1 MPVIGQSD
9 FLQALGWAVL
19 NSLWQ
24 MALLWVV
31 YQVILSFTSSM
42 KPGRKAGLATGFV
55 IGGFAWFLFT
65 FISTYFSSHTAT
77 PISSFAQL
85 MFDERTW
92 NSWIEK
98 TLPFASAIYLL
109 LLVIPFWQFIRNYR
123 YVQLLRR
130 HGLSRINPEWR
141 MFVKKLSTRMGIK
154 KNVRVWLSEM
164 IESPVTIGY
173 LKPIILIPVAAIN
186 RLSIQQLEAVL
197 LHELSHIRRYDYLFN
212 LIINFIKTILYFNPF
227 VRLFIDCIEKERENS
242 CDEMVIQFQYKPV
255 EYASALLILEK
266 AGVNRHEMMMAASGP
281 ENNLLQRIENIL
293 GIQKRKIFSFRRFTG
308 AIAILFS
315 VIVINA
321 FLFINEQTEG
331 KVFFGLNNAYNPY
344 YFMMAGS
351 DEPLKEVQVSP
362 AKPLHLVLNEQK
374 AEKKTNSSDGLQENK
389 PLTEEMASSE
399 LIVPGFYNANY
410 FEPVIPELN
419 VEDEVNLKEA
429 VAATKKVLQEKEWK
443 EIEKSY
449 AEVLN
454 STQKAKLRNE
464 YKKELNNVD
473 WNKLEDQ
480 LRLSY
485 NSLDW
490 EKINGQL
497 SSSLAQITIDSIQ
510 LAVTLA
516 LKDLGKIETW
526 MKENNTSCI
535 PDTDITLHSVRE
547 TQRKAQAQ
555 LNKVKAVKHKKIV
568 RI

>member
-24 MALLWVV
+24 MALVWVI
-31 YQVILSFTSSM
+31 YQVILSLNSSM
-42 KPGRKAGLATGFV
+42 KPGRKAAIATGFV
-55 IGGFAWFLFT
+55 IAGFVWFIVT
-65 FISTYFSSHTAT
+65 FVSIYFSSHTAN
-77 PISSFAQL
+77 PISSFAKG

-92 NSWIEK
+92 NNWIEK
-98 TLPFASAIYLL
+98 TLPLASAIYLL

-130 HGLSRINPEWR
+130 QGLSRINPEWK
-141 MFVKKLSTRMGIK
+141 MFVKKLAARMGIE
-154 KNVRVWLSEM
+154 KNVRVWLSSM

-173 LKPIILIPVAAIN
+173 LKPIILIPVAAVN
-186 RLSIQQLEAVL
+186 SLSIQQVEAVL

-227 VRLFIDCIEKERENS
+227 VRLFIHCIEKERENS

-266 AGVNRHEMMMAASGP
+266 AGINRHEMMMSASGP

-293 GIQKRKIFSFRRFTG
+293 GIQKRKMFSFRRFTG
-308 AIAILFS
+308 AIAIFLS

-331 KVFFGLNNAYNPY
+331 KVFFGLNNSYNPY
-344 YFMMAGS
+344 YFMMDGS
-351 DEPLKEVQVSP
+351 EVPLEEVQVSP
-362 AKPLHLVLNEQK
+362 AKPFRIDKQK
-374 AEKKTNSSDGLQENK
+374 VEEKKNYDFRIKKNN
-389 PLTEEMASSE
+389 PVTEEMIASE
-399 LIVPGFYNANY
+399 LIAPGFYNVNY
-410 FEPVIPELN
+410 FEPVIPELD
-419 VEDEVNLKEA
+419 VEEEENLQEA
-429 VAATKKVLQEKEWK
+429 VAATKKVLLEKEWK
-443 EIEKSY
+443 EVEKSY

-473 WNKLEDQ
+473 WHRLENQ

-490 EKINGQL
+490 EKINVQL
-497 SSSLAQITIDSIQ
+497 NTSLAQITIDSIKV
-510 LAVTLA
+510 AVTLA
-516 LKDLGKIETW
+516 LKDLTKLEAW

-535 PDTDITLHSVRE
+535 PDSDITLQSVKE
-547 TQRKAQAQ
+547 TQRKAQVQ
-555 LNKVKAVKHKKIV
+555 LNKVKAIKHKKIV

>member
-1 MPVIGQSD
+1 MPVLGQSD

-24 MALLWVV
+24 MALLWVA
-31 YQVILSFTSSM
+31 YQVILSLNSSM
-42 KPGRKAGLATGFV
+42 KPGSKAGFATCFV
-55 IGGFAWFLFT
+55 IAGFAWFVYT
-65 FISTYFSSHTAT
+65 FISIYFSARTAN
-77 PISSFAQL
+77 PISSFAQV

-92 NSWIEK
+92 NTWIEK
-98 TLPFASAIYLL
+98 TLPLASAIYLL
-109 LLVIPFWQFIRNYR
+109 LLIIPFWQFVRNYR

-130 HGLSRINPEWR
+130 NGLSRISPEWR
-141 MFVKKLSTRMGIK
+141 MFVKKLSARMGIK
-154 KNVRVWLSEM
+154 RDVRVWLSEM

-186 RLSIQQLEAVL
+186 SLSIQQVEAVL

-227 VRLFIDCIEKERENS
+227 VRLFINSIEKERENS
-242 CDEMVIQFQYKPV
+242 CDEIVIQFQYKPV

-266 AGVNRHEMMMAASGP
+266 AGVRRHEMMIAASGP

-308 AIAILFS
+308 AIAVLLS

-321 FLFINEQTEG
+321 FLFINDHAEG
-331 KVFFGLNNAYNPY
+331 KIFFGLNSPYNPY
-344 YFMMAGS
+344 YFMMDGS
-351 DEPLKEVQVSP
+351 GAPLEEVRVSP
-362 AKPLHLVLNEQK
+362 SKSVRINKEQK
-374 AEKKTNSSDGLQENK
+374 QFEKTNSSARLQKNK
-389 PLTEEMASSE
+389 PVIEEMASSE
-399 LIVPGFYNANY
+399 LITPGFYNVNY
-410 FEPVIPELN
+410 FEPVTPELN
-419 VEDEVNLKEA
+419 VEDEENLQEA
-429 VAATKKVLQEKEWK
+429 VAATKKVLQEKELK

-449 AEVLN
+449 AEILN

-464 YKKELNNVD
+464 YKKELNSVD
-473 WNKLEDQ
+473 WNKLENQ

-497 SSSLAQITIDSIQ
+497 NSSLAQITIDSIQ
-510 LAVTLA
+510 VAVTLA
-516 LKDLGKIETW
+516 LKDLNKLETW
-526 MKENNTSCI
+526 MKENSTSCI
-535 PDTDITLHSVRE
+535 PDSDITLHSVRE
-547 TQRKAQAQ
+547 TQRKAQVQ
-555 LNKVKAVKHKKIV
+555 LNKIKAVKHKKIV